1 MKGTTVIKNLGTII
15 LKDICLGDGQIE
27 VHLPIDDVSDS
38 LNKIMDDCKE
48 DFKKKNKLTSDEGI
62 YFDIRVVFSCG
73 NFVSDAEKRNGDF
86 KLLIIVWNDS
96 ADEFYEDIPVSFDT
110 EDSKKIKKIIWNEIG
125 KVFFNL

>member
-1 MKGTTVIKNLGTII
+1 MKSTTVIKNLGTII
-15 LKDICLGDGQIE
+15 LKDISLGDGQIE

-73 NFVSDAEKRNGDF
+73 NFVSDVEKRSGDF
-86 KLLIIVWNDS
+86 NLLVIVWNDS
-96 ADEFYEDIPVSFDT
+96 ADEFYEDIPVSFDI
-110 EDSKKIKKIIWNEIG
+110 EDAKKIKKIVWDEIG
-125 KVFFNL
+125 KVLFNL

>member
-15 LKDICLGDGQIE
+15 LKDICLGDRQIE

-73 NFVSDAEKRNGDF
+73 NFVSDDENRNGDF
-86 KLLIIVWNDS
+86 KLLIIVWNES

>member
-1 MKGTTVIKNLGTII
+1 MNATTVIKNLGTII
-15 LKDICLGDGQIE
+15 LKDVCLGDGQIE

-73 NFVSDAEKRNGDF
+73 NFVSDDEKRNGDF
-86 KLLIIVWNDS
+86 KLLIIVWNES
-96 ADEFYEDIPVSFDT
+96 ADEFYEAIPVSFDT

-125 KVFFNL
+125 KIFFNL

>member
-1 MKGTTVIKNLGTII
+1 MNATTVIKNLGTII
-15 LKDICLGDGQIE
+15 LKDVCLGDGQIE

-73 NFVSDAEKRNGDF
+73 NFVSDDEKRNGDF

-125 KVFFNL
+125 KIFFNL

>member
-73 NFVSDAEKRNGDF
+73 NFVSDDEKRNGDF

-96 ADEFYEDIPVSFDT
+96 ADEFYEDIPVSFDP
-110 EDSKKIKKIIWNEIG
+110 EDSKKIKKIIWDEIG
-125 KVFFNL
+125 KVLFNL

>member
-73 NFVSDAEKRNGDF
+73 NFVSDDEKRNGDF

-96 ADEFYEDIPVSFDT
+96 ADEFYEDIPVTFDT
-110 EDSKKIKKIIWNEIG
+110 EDSKKIKKIIWDEIG